1 MTSTACDDC
10 VRVEQLRRGA
20 QPRTHR
26 DEPVPA
32 GAGMTRR
39 MFTARALGTAVAV
52 YGGAALA
59 GGPRALDLGV
69 ERAAAATGPASPV
82 LLSVFLPGGADAL
95 SVLAPTGDDV
105 YRKRRPTLAL
115 NAGDGPRFSED
126 ERLTWH
132 PACAPLAALHAE
144 GKVTVMPAVGYD
156 DPDQSHFASRHFW
169 EVGALDPRMTTGW
182 MGRYLDAVGTPDNP
196 LQGLSLD
203 GMNMPQLATARVPVA
218 AVDRPQEYDF
228 WAPGMWGDVQ
238 DLMIEGF
245 AGLGAAHARS
255 SDPGL
260 AQAGRAAQQSGRLYG
275 QLSGLRGAEI
285 TAPVAYPKSAD
296 SDFPERLQGLAA
308 MLASGLPLRCVS
320 VTAPGQY
327 DTHDGQAAELRSGLE
342 LTMGALAAFQRDIE
356 ARGLADRVLVHVW
369 SEFGRRPEENASR
382 GTDHGAAGVSFL
394 IGTRASGR
402 MVGEYPG
409 LKRLDSEG
417 NLRATSDFRA
427 VYCSLI
433 EGFLGTEAS
442 RVIPGAARLGRP
454 KVLR

>member
-32 GAGMTRR
+32 GTGMTRR
-39 MFTARALGTAVAV
+39 VFTARALGTAVAV

-69 ERAAAATGPASPV
+69 ERAAAAAGPASPV

-95 SVLAPTGDDV
+95 SILAPTGDAT

-115 NAGDGPRFSED
+115 GAGDGPVFSED

-132 PACAPLAALHAE
+132 PSCAPLAALHAE

-156 DPDQSHFASRHFW
+156 HPDQSHFASRHFW
-169 EVGALDPRMTTGW
+169 EVGGLDPRATTGW
-182 MGRYLDAVGTPDNP
+182 MGRYLDAVGAPDNP

-228 WAPGMWGDVQ
+228 WAPGMWGDVHE
-238 DLMIEGF
+238 MMVEGF
-245 AGLGAAHARS
+245 TGLGAAHAGS

-275 QLSGLRGAEI
+275 QLAGLRGAEI
-285 TAPVAYPKSAD
+285 TPPVAYPKSGD

-308 MLASGLPLRCVS
+308 MLAAGLPLRCVS

-327 DTHDGQAAELRSGLE
+327 DTHDGQAEELRSGLA
-342 LTMGALAAFQRDIE
+342 LTVDALVAFQRDLE
-356 ARGLADRVLVHVW
+356 SRGLADRVLIHVW

-382 GTDHGAAGVSFL
+382 GTDHGAAGVSFV
-394 IGTRASGR
+394 IGARASGR
-402 MVGEYPG
+402 MVGEFPG
-409 LKRLDSEG
+409 LDRLDAQG

-433 EGFLGTEAS
+433 EGFLGTDAA

-454 KVLR
+454 AVVR